1 MGKGA
6 RGMHRAAGRL
16 LAAFLTLSLAL
27 SLMPASNVAL
37 ALDEALPE
45 AQESAQ
51 EPPAAPAETEEA
63 VVEETDPANEKNA
76 DDEASGEEAAGE
88 EAAGDEVAEDEPDD
102 AIEAEAEGVDAGE
115 TEAVDE
121 PAAEPNPSDTA
132 AELAEDPAAEATT
145 PDLAHHPDPA
155 PVEDPAP
162 RTFTV
167 TAPDD
172 VAYDGQPH
180 QQPVTVTDATDSE
193 PATLAENTDYTL
205 TYTDDLTNAGEV
217 TVTVEGLGAYAG
229 TTATC
234 TYRIVPRA
242 VTIAS
247 ASAAKVYDGTA
258 LTAPTV
264 VLDDEVLAAE
274 ATVTATGT
282 ITNVGTAPNNIEV
295 TGATDAFNANNYEL
309 TLEPGT
315 LTVTP
320 APQASAP
327 TPTPADKSE
336 TLDVDARTI
345 KALYD
350 GTAHTVTATPDVDGT
365 TFEYGT
371 ANLDAIDPAV
381 VASIAAGIDPADPTS
396 IGTAVANALPGIDPA
411 AILDLVTWSPTAP
424 SLTDAGAVPFV
435 IRALN
440 PNYLPATS
448 DLWLL
453 VVRPRMV
460 TLASDSASKVF
471 DGTELTAPNVT
482 VTGDGWAEGETVTYH
497 FTGTQ
502 TAAGVSQN
510 TFTYDLPAADK
521 NPLPVPA
528 MEALTLMG
536 KLIEGLGSA
545 ELEAEAQA
553 LMDELANAADAA
565 SAEAAVHAFTA
576 KVVKAAEAF
585 GADPDVQVLLAKL
598 GEYVAAGPSNYL
610 VNVRYGTLEVKAA
623 PMPVVPTPT
632 ATTPVV
638 PQISALGLV
647 APVAP
652 AALAA
657 VPTLPPAPVIVEPVA
672 KPTPK
677 APVAAEVAPVTE
689 PGLVPDFF
697 EPGLGEHWSAANLV
711 IALVSLVLSGFALGS
726 QHGNKN
732 RTSTSEDGANDTR
745 KWIQAGLTVAPAAAA
760 AASFL
765 LTGDLSKPMQLV
777 DRWTPL
783 LVVLLVMQALA
794 LVLTREQEEDD
805 PTDDATP

>member
-27 SLMPASNVAL
+27 SLMPASNAAL

-51 EPPAAPAETEEA
+51 ELPEAPAETEEA
-63 VVEETDPANEKNA
+63 AVEETDSADEKNA
-76 DDEASGEEAAGE
+76 DDEAAVEEAAGD
-88 EAAGDEVAEDEPDD
+88 EAASDEVAEDEPDD
-102 AIEAEAEGVDAGE
+102 AIEAEVEGVD
-115 TEAVDE
+115 
-121 PAAEPNPSDTA
+121 AAEPNPSDTA
-132 AELAEDPAAEATT
+132 VEPADDPAAEATT
-145 PDLAHHPDPA
+145 PTTDPDPAHHHLDPA
-155 PVEDPAP
+155 PVEDPTP
-162 RTFTV
+162 RTLTV

-172 VAYDGQPH
+172 VTYDGQPH

-258 LTAPTV
+258 LTAPDV
-264 VLDDEVLAAE
+264 ILDDEVLAAE
-274 ATVTATGT
+274 ATVTAAGT
-282 ITNVGTAPNNIEV
+282 ITNVGTATNDIEV

-336 TLDVDARTI
+336 TLDVDARAI

-411 AILDLVTWSPTAP
+411 AILDLVTWSSTAP

-482 VTGDGWAEGETVTYH
+482 VTGDGWAEGETVPYH

-502 TAAGVSQN
+502 TAVGVSQN

-553 LMDELANAADAA
+553 LMDELANATDAA
-565 SAEAAVHAFTA
+565 GAEAAVRAFTA

-632 ATTPVV
+632 VTTPVV

-652 AALAA
+652 AALAT

-711 IALVSLVLSGFALGS
+711 IALVSMVLSGFALGS
-726 QHGNKN
+726 QLGNKN

-745 KWIQAGLTVAPAAAA
+745 KWVQAGLTAAPAAAA
-760 AASFL
+760 IVSFL